1 MTDTK
6 RLRLASSGGAK
17 NNIETPQL
25 GGVKFDPSPTCV
37 LEGSAEKSA
46 NTTAGLFIHA
56 EVENT
61 KSAGAQI
68 PKERDGRI
76 DSVKFWLIVLVIT
89 AHVIMRKEFAS
100 STACVAMWNWLCLF
114 AMPLFI
120 FISGCYS
127 RKKDW
132 QAFWPSIWKL
142 LEPLILFQAI
152 GLLFFI
158 GDPLSVRTIFSPWYM
173 LWYLLSLIYWRL
185 MLQMIPD
192 RILKRTKL
200 VVITA
205 FCIGILVGFLPFDK
219 FLSLQR
225 TLALMPFFFLGYC
238 MKGKSLYL
246 PDKYKLL
253 CGVFLIA
260 MFVILLFY
268 PHRINDL
275 KYAAPYKSV
284 FGAVIRMMVFALA
297 VPMSIAFINVCYNTP
312 WIARQG
318 RMSLQYYLY
327 HALIV
332 PPNSSL
338 IIPPLIVIAEKFTP
352 PITFVTAVIII
363 IGTIAVIA
371 VALKIP
377 YVKSLTNPSQFLVK
391 RKS

>member
-1 MTDTK
+1 M
-6 RLRLASSGGAK
+6 RFQ
-17 NNIETPQL
+17 N
-25 GGVKFDPSPTCV
+25 
-37 LEGSAEKSA
+37 
-46 NTTAGLFIHA
+46 
-56 EVENT
+56 
-61 KSAGAQI
+61 
-68 PKERDGRI
+68 PKVRDERI
-76 DSVKFWLIVLVIT
+76 DSVKFWLVVLVIT
-89 AHVIMRKEFAS
+89 AHVIMRREFTG
-100 STACVAMWNWLCLF
+100 STACVALWNWLCLF
-114 AMPLFI
+114 TIPLFI
-120 FISGCYS
+120 FISGYYS

-132 QAFWPSIWKL
+132 QTFWPSIWKL
-142 LEPLILFQAI
+142 SEPLIIFQVI
-152 GLLFFI
+152 GLMFYA
-158 GDPLSVRTIFSPWYM
+158 DEPLSIRSVLTPWFM

-192 RILKRTKL
+192 KILKHTKL
-200 VVITA
+200 VLITT
-205 FCIGILVGFLPFDK
+205 FCIGILAGFLPFDK

-225 TLALMPFFFLGYC
+225 TLALMPLFFLGYY
-238 MKGKSLYL
+238 MKGKNLYL

-253 CGVFLIA
+253 CMLFLI
-260 MFVILLFY
+260 VILALLFFY

-275 KYAAPYKSV
+275 KYAAPYKSIL
-284 FGAVIRMMVFALA
+284 GAAIRMVAFALA

-352 PITFVTAVIII
+352 PMTFATAVIII
-363 IGTIAVIA
+363 MCTIAVIA